1 MTFLNL
7 DRVCKHIDIN
17 VLCQYCSLAVWHP
30 VASFRSIEPKS
41 FSCTSNQ
48 PIVTSTKI
56 FLLKTKLYMQTLR
69 WLEQIYIL
77 TAPHH
82 CNNQVCT
89 TTSIISPR
97 SLSGLCQDYHF
108 FTIWSRDKLW
118 PSAPQFQ
125 FSPHRNWQTT
135 HKVLREVKLI
145 IRLGSNKKLIR
156 CLKMCFV
163 QIKAVAAFLPKHMTN
178 FALPVFARPQL
189 ISEIFQNMCSLS
201 ESWLPPEIAAQTLH
215 VLSHKHPGTAW
226 ASSILN

>member
-7 DRVCKHIDIN
+7 DRVCKHIYVN

-69 WLEQIYIL
+69 WLEQIYIF

-89 TTSIISPR
+89 TTSISSPW

-108 FTIWSRDKLW
+108 YTIWSRDKLW

-125 FSPHRNWQTT
+125 FSPHRNWQAT
-135 HKVLREVKLI
+135 HKVLKVVKLI
-145 IRLGSNKKLIR
+145 IRLESNKNLIWGLKI
-156 CLKMCFV
+156 CLV
-163 QIKAVAAFLPKHMTN
+163 QIKAVAAFLPNHMTN
-178 FALPVFARPQL
+178 FAPPVFCTSPTKQ
-189 ISEIFQNMCSLS
+189 
-201 ESWLPPEIAAQTLH
+201 WD
-215 VLSHKHPGTAW
+215 
-226 ASSILN
+226 LNHDYLLK